1 MVLRVICATQQ
12 RCESGG
18 GRRRMLYS
26 AKELPIITR
35 FEREEEGEE
44 EEEEEG
50 EEEGA
55 GLFQWRRMM
64 FE

>member
-1 MVLRVICATQQ
+1 
-12 RCESGG
+12 
-18 GRRRMLYS
+18 MLYS